1 MVMTQDTLDK
11 TRSEFS
17 YVFSRSAHHFSLP
30 LLIRIHQA
38 RDNLSLFLF
47 FLVPSSFIPNFS
59 IKKEIIVVSLFFFP
73 NTAALLKKISRV
85 VVFILSEKRNSIDR
99 DRGSRVLDSANYASK
114 ISGSR
119 VA

>member
-38 RDNLSLFLF
+38 CATTSLSLSLSFLIPP
-47 FLVPSSFIPNFS
+47 FLIPNFS
-59 IKKEIIVVSLFFFP
+59 LKKKKEINVVSLFSQTRLPF
-73 NTAALLKKISRV
+73 LK
-85 VVFILSEKRNSIDR
+85 NST
-99 DRGSRVLDSANYASK
+99 
-114 ISGSR
+114 
-119 VA
+119 

>member
-38 RDNLSLFLF
+38 CATTSLSLSLLPHPSFSYSEF
-47 FLVPSSFIPNFS
+47 FSKKKKKSTWFHFFPKHGSLLE
-59 IKKEIIVVSLFFFP
+59 KLDLKEI
-73 NTAALLKKISRV
+73 SRAV
-85 VVFILSEKRNSIDR
+85 PFILSEKRNLIDR
-99 DRGSRVLDSANYASK
+99 DKGSRVLDSTNYT
-114 ISGSR
+114 
-119 VA
+119 

>member
-38 RDNLSLFLF
+38 CATTSLSLSLLPHPSFSYSEF
-47 FLVPSSFIPNFS
+47 FSKK
-59 IKKEIIVVSLFFFP
+59 KKEINVVSLFSQTRLPF
-73 NTAALLKKISRV
+73 LK
-85 VVFILSEKRNSIDR
+85 NST
-99 DRGSRVLDSANYASK
+99 
-114 ISGSR
+114 
-119 VA
+119 

>member
-38 RDNLSLFLF
+38 CTTTSLSLSLLPHPSFSYSEF
-47 FLVPSSFIPNFS
+47 FFKK
-59 IKKEIIVVSLFFFP
+59 KKEINVVSLFSQTRLPF
-73 NTAALLKKISRV
+73 LK
-85 VVFILSEKRNSIDR
+85 NST
-99 DRGSRVLDSANYASK
+99 
-114 ISGSR
+114 
-119 VA
+119 

>member
-38 RDNLSLFLF
+38 CATTSLSLSLSFLIPP
-47 FLVPSSFIPNFS
+47 FLIPNFS
-59 IKKEIIVVSLFFFP
+59 LKKKRNQRGFTFFP
-73 NTAALLKKISRV
+73 NTAGLLEKLDLKKISRAV
-85 VVFILSEKRNSIDR
+85 PFISSEKRNLIDR
-99 DRGSRVLDSANYASK
+99 DKGSRVLDSTNYT
-114 ISGSR
+114 
-119 VA
+119 